1 VNKETDLF
9 VVLGWRGACWSGT
22 DLGRDK
28 DKRTGHLGG
37 GRGRNGERDN
47 ETDLLELGGD
57 EPVSGIVRQA
67 SWVCGNETGLLEPGR
82 VCGNETGLLEP
93 GNETGLLE
101 PGYAAFLQ
109 NAGLGRGGT
118 QSVALG
124 WYTVSRWDTGRR

>member
-1 VNKETDLF
+1 MAPIW
-9 VVLGWRGACWSGT
+9 GAIRIRGQGT
-22 DLGRDK
+22 WV
-28 DKRTGHLGG
+28 GG
-37 GRGRNGERDN
+37 GAEPGNEIMRQGSRERVWWGARN

-67 SWVCGNETGLLEPGR
+67 SWVC
-82 VCGNETGLLEP
+82 

>member
-1 VNKETDLF
+1 VAPIW
-9 VVLGWRGACWSGT
+9 GAIRIRGQGT
-22 DLGRDK
+22 WV
-28 DKRTGHLGG
+28 GG
-37 GRGRNGERDN
+37 GAEPGNEIMRQGSRERVWWGARN